1 MQSSAVLLLI
11 YLGNTYKVILY
22 KVLSSYYFIVFPYIF
37 FYKLSYYFKFF
48 F

>member
-1 MQSSAVLLLI
+1 MVPLLI
-11 YLGNTYKVILY
+11 DLGNIYRVILY
-22 KVLSSYYFIVFPYIF
+22 KVLSGYYFVVFPYIF